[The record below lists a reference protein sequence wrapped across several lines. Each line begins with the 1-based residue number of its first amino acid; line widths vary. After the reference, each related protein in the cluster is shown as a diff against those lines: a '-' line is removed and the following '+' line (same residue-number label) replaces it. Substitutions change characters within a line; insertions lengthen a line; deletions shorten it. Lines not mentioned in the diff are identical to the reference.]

1 MLVIPTPE
9 SIYRGNY
16 ASLPA
21 NTLKPPI
28 ESNRTVPIEINWL
41 AAGLAPQYTIHFNA
55 RQQQTLPISQ
65 IASLHIDN
73 SQASSSMHVAFPDTQ
88 FEVIVGPNTVGF
100 YPVVTN
106 SLEFWCWIDKTPLAQ
121 DKTIIQVLN
130 FLPPPIF
137 FTTQPGG
144 TGVGTVREVD
154 TVAPLQGG
162 PITDIGTISLATPL
176 ALNFGGTGSATAGGA
191 LDNLSGASGATA
203 GTLVRAAGTPGVW
216 SVAAGLSSPISV
228 SNGGTGLTSL
238 APGNR
243 MLVSNGTGNVIVS
256 GITSDN
262 GVTLSVS
269 TNQVIGTAT
278 PGAPSPGLTINTAAS
293 APLVAVPAGTA
304 LSVIGDAGNE
314 AQLFVDAY
322 NTTPGLV
329 TRRARGT
336 AAAPTAVQ
344 SGDLLNMIAGGGRG
358 ATGYSPAATQL
369 AMAASENWSDTAQ
382 GSLIQFS
389 TTQAT
394 TLTSAIRMSLRQGLT
409 VGTNPNINPDPG
421 PGALTLNAN
430 TVAPP
435 ANGTFAAPSLE
446 ILGATNGLTAL
457 CLDSFGNPGGT
468 YINGRRARG
477 TPGSPAA
484 VQNTDAL
491 LLLAAQGHDGT
502 GYDAFTHCMIDMA
515 ASENWTTSAHGSSIT
530 FATTPNGTT
539 SGVNSLQLQGNAA
552 VFSGTVTV
560 PGVFYFGAAP
570 AASAA
575 NMSAT
580 ASDVFFHPPAG
591 GGGYFFQN
599 TGASVNL
606 LWLDNGGN
614 ITISGATAVKASG
627 TTWANPSSRDL
638 KENIQPYDKGLQ
650 AILALQPRTY
660 SFAADSGIDAPSG
673 SPGGE
678 HIGLVHDETA
688 HMPELHRKLSI
699 GSGDE
704 VREVDGLDCSAIT
717 FALVNAC
724 KELAAAHD
732 ELRQR
737 LVALEAKGTA

>member
-73 SQASSSMHVAFPDTQ
+73 SNNSSSMHVAFPDTQ

-176 ALNFGGTGSATAGGA
+176 ALNFGGTGSTTPGGA

-435 ANGTFAAPSLE
+435 AGLSPNLYLVGANGASTNVAIDCFGTGNNPQL
-446 ILGATNGLTAL
+446 ILRA
-457 CLDSFGNPGGT
+457 
-468 YINGRRARG
+468 ARG
-477 TPGSPAA
+477 TAAGPAA
-484 VQNTDAL
+484 SQSGDAL
-491 LLLAAQGHDGT
+491 
-502 GYDAFTHCMIDMA
+502 GYLIAEGRGATSYAGGANIGFA
-515 ASENWTTSAHGSSIT
+515 ASENWSDTAHGTSTYFS
-530 FATTPNGTT
+530 TTPAGTT
-539 SGVNSLQLQGNAA
+539 AGVNSLILAGNTA
-552 VFSGTVTV
+552 VFSGTVVV
-560 PGVFYFGAAP
+560 PGNFYFGATTAP
-570 AASAA
+570 AAANLSAD
-575 NMSAT
+575 
-580 ASDVFFHPPAG
+580 ASNVYFHPPAG

-599 TGASVNL
+599 AGASVNL
-606 LWLDNGGN
+606 LSLDNGGN
-614 ITISGATAVKASG
+614 LTISGATATKASG
-627 TTWANPSSRDL
+627 TTWANPSARDL
-638 KENIQPYDKGLQ
+638 KENIQDYAQGLD
-650 AILALQPRTY
+650 AILALNPRTY
-660 SFAADSGIDAPSG
+660 KFAADSGIDAP
-673 SPGGE
+673 GE

-699 GSGDE
+699 GGGDK

-724 KELAAAHD
+724 KELAAAND